1 MGIFQYIGNWIDS
14 LFDFLKNSS
23 NTDVVQILSTL
34 VGLTITLQIMFKA
47 YQSFA
52 GKSSE
57 PVKELV
63 WDITIRLVVIG
74 VALNLNGYL
83 DIIKLAMEELHNSMS
98 GDTNLYAKLDEKFTQ
113 TLTLMN
119 KVSTI
124 YPDIN
129 LVGGLIELFVNLLI
143 LIGFLLGIVPS
154 FMVVVTTGITLKLLM
169 LIAPIVIFAWIY
181 PWFKNVFTQWLSVF
195 ISNLLTVY
203 MVGILLSKFSE
214 KYGDY
219 ILKVTNNLDTDIFD
233 IMDIGFNSLIMGIL
247 LFGLMKIAVGLADKI
262 GTASIETLVSKEM
275 GDSTKQGYKDTVNK
289 GTKVLGAMRN
299 FTQKF
304 H

>member
-129 LVGGLIELFVNLLI
+129 LVG
-143 LIGFLLGIVPS
+143 
-154 FMVVVTTGITLKLLM
+154 
-169 LIAPIVIFAWIY
+169 
-181 PWFKNVFTQWLSVF
+181 
-195 ISNLLTVY
+195 
-203 MVGILLSKFSE
+203 
-214 KYGDY
+214 
-219 ILKVTNNLDTDIFD
+219 
-233 IMDIGFNSLIMGIL
+233 
-247 LFGLMKIAVGLADKI
+247 
-262 GTASIETLVSKEM
+262 
-275 GDSTKQGYKDTVNK
+275 
-289 GTKVLGAMRN
+289 
-299 FTQKF
+299 
-304 H
+304 